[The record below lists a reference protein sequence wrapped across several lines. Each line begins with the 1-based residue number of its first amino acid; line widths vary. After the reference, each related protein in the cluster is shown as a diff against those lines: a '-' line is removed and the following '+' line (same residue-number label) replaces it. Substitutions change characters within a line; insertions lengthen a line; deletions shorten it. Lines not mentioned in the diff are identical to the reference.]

1 MPDPNAAMNGSGN
14 GAANGESDRS
24 LLIVDDNARF
34 AETLASEFRDRGYL
48 VSRAADMASLQALVD
63 LDVDFAIVDLR
74 LGADSGLDAIQ
85 IILARSPKAK
95 VVVLT
100 GYGSIA
106 TAVKATKLGAV
117 GYLMKPTDVEQVE
130 RALLEQVDDDTE
142 VPIPSEFQSLYRH
155 EREYIEFVLAECEG
169 NISQAARRLGLHRQ
183 SLQRKLRKYTPH

>member
-1 MPDPNAAMNGSGN
+1 MADQLAP
-14 GAANGESDRS
+14 ANGGGQRS
-24 LLIVDDNARF
+24 LLIVEDNDRF
-34 AETLASEFRDRGYL
+34 AEALASEFRDRGYVVQHAQDL
-48 VSRAADMASLQALVD
+48 AALGTIEN
-63 LDVDFAIVDLR
+63 LDVDYAVVDLR

-85 IILARSPKAK
+85 EILECSPDTKI
-95 VVVLT
+95 VVLT

-117 GYLMKPTDVEQVE
+117 GYLMKPTDVDQIE
-130 RALLEQVDDDTE
+130 RALLEEDHDDAE
-142 VPIPSEFQSLYRH
+142 LPIPSEFQSLYRH

>member
-1 MPDPNAAMNGSGN
+1 MVESTTSTIEAPI

-34 AETLASEFRDRGYL
+34 AETLASEFRDRGYS
-48 VSRAADMASLQALVD
+48 VSRAADIASLQALVE
-63 LDVDFAIVDLR
+63 LDVDYAIVDLR

-85 IILARSPKAK
+85 IILKHSPKAK
-95 VVVLT
+95 IVVLT

-117 GYLMKPTDVEQVE
+117 GYLMKPTDVDQVE
-130 RALLEQVDDDTE
+130 RALLEQLEDDAE

-169 NISQAARRLGLHRQ
+169 NISQAARRLGRHRQ

>member
-1 MPDPNAAMNGSGN
+1 MADPNPNGNGSN
-14 GAANGESDRS
+14 FRS

-34 AETLASEFRDRGYL
+34 AETLASEFRDRGYS
-48 VSRAADMASLQALVD
+48 VTRAADLAELQKLSE
-63 LDVDFAIVDLR
+63 LEVDFAIVDLR

-85 IILARSPKAK
+85 IVLGRWPRAK

-117 GYLMKPTDVEQVE
+117 GYLMKPADVEQVE
-130 RALLEQVDDDTE
+130 KALLEQVDEDTE
-142 VPIPSEFQSLYRH
+142 VSIPTEFQSLYRH

>member
-1 MPDPNAAMNGSGN
+1 MADPNGFASGAHVGDN
-14 GAANGESDRS
+14 DRS

-34 AETLASEFRDRGYL
+34 SETLASEFRDRGY
-48 VSRAADMASLQALVD
+48 VVTRAADMASLQAQVD

-85 IILARSPKAK
+85 IILSRSPKAK